1 MINAFSIPEA
11 VLRAR
16 LTGCATVFVAPL
28 SAQFNLVGFTVRHA
42 SKSGAIVLAR
52 AVCHL
57 VRSAAH
63 IAAAT
68 STPTRASKETAA
80 SAVQSLAIQPTA
92 GLSGSGPT
100 TCTKMSLVSKKVAAA
115 APIPR

>member
-1 MINAFSIPEA
+1 MGGQSLHCSLNCLGWELIAVAVARHPMTNASAIPEA

-28 SAQFNLVGFTVRHA
+28 SAQFNLVGSTVRHA
-42 SKSGAIVLAR
+42 SKSGAIVRAR
-52 AVCHL
+52 AVLHL
-57 VRSAAH
+57 VTSAAH

-68 STPTRASKETAA
+68 STQTRPSKETAA

-92 GLSGSGPT
+92 G
-100 TCTKMSLVSKKVAAA
+100 
-115 APIPR
+115 